1 MLHKKNGMI
10 KMENYSAI
18 GKNRTDTNGLLAKFS
33 TWRELGIVI
42 VIFIL
47 MIIITLRSPVFLTV
61 ANFEDILM
69 AIALT
74 VIVACGQ
81 MMTIII
87 RGIDLSVSS
96 IIGLVAM
103 LVGLFIRDKMD
114 FPMGLTLLMGIALG
128 ILLGSINGG
137 LITVGK
143 LPPLIATLA
152 TMSIYRGMVVVF
164 SKGEWV
170 DTYRIADSFLQ
181 LTRMPILGIRAL
193 IWYALVITVIT
204 AILLKY
210 SRLGRQIY
218 ALGSN
223 PDAANVAGIS
233 KDKITFVVFL
243 ISGLLAGFAGV
254 LWGSRYGS
262 VTNETGVGF
271 ELQTIAACVVGG
283 VSVLGGSGNVLG
295 VVLGSWLLGII
306 GNALTISNIN
316 PFWRLTINGL
326 LIIFAVVFDTLI
338 YRRLGKE

>member
-1 MLHKKNGMI
+1 
-10 KMENYSAI
+10 MENIPAVIKTKYR
-18 GKNRTDTNGLLAKFS
+18 GDTLMNRFS
-33 TWRELGIVI
+33 TWRELGIVL
-42 VIFIL
+42 VIFFL
-47 MIIITLRSPVFLTV
+47 MIAITLRSPVFLTV

-103 LVGLFIRDKMD
+103 MVGLFIRDKMD
-114 FPMGLTLLMGIALG
+114 FPMGLTLLMGIGLG
-128 ILLGSINGG
+128 ILFGAINGG
-137 LITVGK
+137 LITIGK

-164 SKGEWV
+164 SKGQWV

-193 IWYALVITVIT
+193 IWYAVGVTVII
-204 AILLKY
+204 ALMLKY

-223 PDAANVAGIS
+223 PAAADIAGIS
-233 KDKITFVVFL
+233 KNKITFIVFL
-243 ISGLLAGFAGV
+243 LSGTLAGFAGV

-271 ELQTIAACVVGG
+271 ELQTVAACVVGG
-283 VSVLGGSGNVLG
+283 VSVLGGSGNILG

-316 PFWRLTINGL
+316 PFWRLTINGI
-326 LIIFAVVFDTLI
+326 LIIFAVVFDTMV